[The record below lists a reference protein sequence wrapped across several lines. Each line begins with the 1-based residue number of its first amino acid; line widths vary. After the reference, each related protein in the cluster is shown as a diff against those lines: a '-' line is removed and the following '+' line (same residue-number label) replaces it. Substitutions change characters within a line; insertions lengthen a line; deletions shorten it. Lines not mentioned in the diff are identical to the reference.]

1 MHVRRL
7 PHSGDGYRCGS
18 MTAAVPVSR
27 ARTWPLERRDAVVLG
42 AWFVG
47 VVAVGWAIGALLT
60 GPFDDSAFVR
70 WDESVSRW
78 FAEGRTAT
86 LDDLSTAGALLAD
99 TIVKIVV
106 TALVVIVVYA
116 VWRSWRDVLMI
127 VLPLVLEASSFILIT
142 WLVGRPRPDVPRLEE
157 SPVDSS
163 WPSGHTAAATA
174 YMSMVVVVWWHIEN
188 KVVRVVTVVRGDRR
202 AADRRLGP
210 HLRRHAPPIR
220 RDRRGGPRRGLGVR
234 RLARAARPGLTCGS
248 RSSS

>member
-1 MHVRRL
+1 
-7 PHSGDGYRCGS
+7 
-18 MTAAVPVSR
+18 MTAALPVSR

-47 VVAVGWAIGALLT
+47 VVAVWWAIGALLT
-60 GPFDDSAFVR
+60 GPLDDSGFVR

-86 LDDLSTAGALLAD
+86 FDDLSTAGALLAD
-99 TIVKIVV
+99 TIVKIAV
-106 TALVVIVVYA
+106 TAIVVIVVYA

-127 VLPLVLEASSFILIT
+127 VLPLVLEASSFILVT

-174 YMSMVVVVWWHIEN
+174 YMAMVVVVWWHVEN
-188 KVVRVVTVVRGDRR
+188 RAVRIVTVVVAIAVPLIVGWARTYAGMHHLSDVVAGAILGAVWVFAVWRVLHDR
-202 AADRRLGP
+202 A
-210 HLRRHAPPIR
+210 
-220 RDRRGGPRRGLGVR
+220 
-234 RLARAARPGLTCGS
+234 
-248 RSSS
+248 